1 MLILLVWQLF
11 RQRYH
16 QGDARLIRWTQAS
29 LMFFILTLSLTSSS
43 IQAYL
48 ANNLQQMLGSDL
60 VISQH
65 QALTDAQLNK
75 LHQHAQQ
82 LSVSQLVNVT
92 LTHDHHWQAVQLK
105 AVDDHYPVQG
115 TVQVAFETDGQGQS
129 LSHGPKSGEIWVDN
143 RLFASLQLTLGQPLD
158 MGHGQLKLTGLVQ
171 HEPDRLLEGHSVA
184 MRALVHLDDLSLI
197 QANNA
202 HFRYLLT
209 GDKSELNTLKQWA
222 TTELVTAQLYDKNSG
237 HPLAMFWQRVENFV
251 GLASVLLFLMAAI
264 AIDQAGRRQL
274 LSQQRFVAVCLAMG
288 SDKPRVFALSFG
300 QWLLTVIAGLIP
312 ATALAWGAEYLILQ
326 QMQTQFADLTT
337 TWVWTDFLSSY
348 ALLLALLAIFQIPN
362 WLVMAKVTPAQ
373 LIRQMSSPNHLLP
386 RYGFALISVA
396 AVAFVYSDNGLLT
409 AMTLS
414 AMAATLILMMV
425 LTWLVLSLGHTVS
438 SHAMGMIAFGFYM
451 MKQRLLSKSIQI
463 LGIGMCATLL
473 LFTLSLMKDIGQ
485 TMEGYTR
492 EHDGNLIIT
501 QANEQQ
507 VQDIRQWSAQT
518 GSGIR
523 QLKPFWYGQLSHI
536 NGQTLAEF
544 ATSPSESLAS
554 LQKPVR
560 LHFSIQQATNNQTV
574 TGQRWQDRDADWQQV
589 SVEQEVMTDM
599 GLKLGDQL
607 QFEVAGQSLNFEIKA
622 SHKYVP
628 GKGSITFWFN
638 VPQSTKNQLQ
648 TPPLYMGS
656 LELADTAWGQLAELW
671 QRHPSLRLISVRE
684 LTQRFDDTLSM
695 VIKLVSGFSLMIIL
709 LALLVISASVKG
721 YEADERKK
729 NALLIS
735 FGQSRLACCKLSLF
749 EWLLTS
755 LIASVGAILGTN
767 LTAQLIYQSQFGI
780 NYKPDWLWIMATLL
794 VSALVVCSAG
804 MITNRSSLKFSVGAL
819 LRNGG

>member
-1 MLILLVWQLF
+1 MLILFVWQLF
-11 RQRYH
+11 RQQYH
-16 QGDARLIRWTQAS
+16 QADVRLIRWTQAT

-43 IQAYL
+43 IQTYL

-60 VISQH
+60 VISQN
-65 QALTDAQLNK
+65 QALTDAQLSK
-75 LHQHAQQ
+75 LHQYAQQ
-82 LSVSQLVNVT
+82 LSVSQLVTVT
-92 LTHDHHWQAVQLK
+92 LTNDHYWQTVQLK
-105 AVDDHYPVQG
+105 AVDDLYPVQG
-115 TVQVAFETDGQGQS
+115 TVQVAFDKNGQGQS
-129 LSHGPKSGEIWVDN
+129 LSHGPKSGEIWVDS
-143 RLFASLQLTLGQPLD
+143 RLFSSLQLTFGQSLD
-158 MGHGQLKLTGLVQ
+158 IGHGQLKLTGLVR

-184 MRALVHLDDLSLI
+184 MRALVHLDDLSMI
-197 QANNA
+197 QADNTR
-202 HFRYLLT
+202 FRYLLT
-209 GDKSELNTLKQWA
+209 GDESELNKLKQWA
-222 TTELVTAQLYDKNSG
+222 TTELVTAQLYDKHSG
-237 HPLAMFWQRVENFV
+237 HPLSLFWQRVENFV

-274 LSQQRFVAVCLAMG
+274 MSQQRFAAVCLAMG
-288 SDKPRVFALSFG
+288 SNKLQVFTLSFG
-300 QWLLTVIAGLIP
+300 HWLLTVIAGLLP
-312 ATALAWGAEYLILQ
+312 ATILAWGAGYLILE
-326 QMQTQFADLTT
+326 QMQIQFTDLTVTWKWADL
-337 TWVWTDFLSSY
+337 FSSY

-362 WLVMAKVTPAQ
+362 WLVMVKVTPAQ
-373 LIRQMSSPNHLLP
+373 LIRQMASLNHLLP
-386 RYGFALISVA
+386 RYGFALTGVA
-396 AVAFVYSDNGLLT
+396 VVVFVYSDNGLLT

-425 LTWLVLSLGHTVS
+425 LTWLVLRLGYTVTS
-438 SHAMGMIAFGFYM
+438 RATGMMAFGFYM

-463 LGIGMCATLL
+463 LGVGMCATLL

-485 TMEGYTR
+485 TMESYTR
-492 EHDGNLIIT
+492 EHDGNLMIT

-518 GSGIR
+518 GSEIR
-523 QLKPFWYGQLSHI
+523 QLKPFWYGQLSHV
-536 NGQTLAEF
+536 NGQTLVEF
-544 ATSPSESLAS
+544 ATGPSESLAS
-554 LQKPVR
+554 LQKPIR
-560 LHFSIQQATNNQTV
+560 LHFSIKQANNNQTV
-574 TGQRWQDRDADWQQV
+574 IGQRWKEGDADWQQV

-607 QFEVAGQSLNFEIKA
+607 RFEVAGQSLNFEIKA

-638 VPQSTKNQLQ
+638 VPQSTMNQLQ
-648 TPPLYMGS
+648 MPPLYMGS
-656 LELADTAWGQLAELW
+656 LELAGTAWGQLAELW

-695 VIKLVSGFSLMIIL
+695 VIMLVSGFSLMIIL
-709 LALLVISASVKG
+709 LAVLVISASVKG

-735 FGQSRLACCKLSLF
+735 FGQSRLTCCRLSLF

-755 LIASVGAILGTN
+755 LIASVGAILGTY

-780 NYKPDWLWIMATLL
+780 NYKPDWLWIIATLL

-804 MITNRSSLKFSVGAL
+804 MIANRSSLKFSVGTL
-819 LRNGG
+819 LRNIG

>member
-1 MLILLVWQLF
+1 MLILLAWQLF
-11 RQRYH
+11 RQQYH
-16 QGDARLIRWTQAS
+16 QADVRLIRWTQAT

-43 IQAYL
+43 IQTYL

-60 VISQH
+60 VISQN
-65 QALTDAQLNK
+65 QALTDAQLSK
-75 LHQHAQQ
+75 LHQYAQQ

-92 LTHDHHWQAVQLK
+92 LTNDHHWQAVQLK
-105 AVDDHYPVQG
+105 AVDDLYPVQG
-115 TVQVAFETDGQGQS
+115 TVQVAFATDGQGQS
-129 LSHGPKSGEIWVDN
+129 LSHGPKSGEIWVDS
-143 RLFASLQLTLGQPLD
+143 RLFASLQLTLGQSLD
-158 MGHGQLKLTGLVQ
+158 IGHGQLKLTGLVQ

-197 QANNA
+197 QADNA
-202 HFRYLLT
+202 RFRYLLT
-209 GDKSELNTLKQWA
+209 GDESELNTLKQWA
-222 TTELVTAQLYDKNSG
+222 TTELVTAQFYDKHSG

-274 LSQQRFVAVCLAMG
+274 LSQQRFTAVCLAMG
-288 SDKPRVFALSFG
+288 SNKSQVFALSFG

-326 QMQTQFADLTT
+326 QMQIQFADLTAT
-337 TWVWTDFLSSY
+337 RVWTDLFSSY

-373 LIRQMSSPNHLLP
+373 LIRQMASPNHLLP
-386 RYGFALISVA
+386 RYGFALIGVA
-396 AVAFVYSDNGLLT
+396 VVAFVYSDNGLLT

-414 AMAATLILMMV
+414 AMAATLILMVV
-425 LTWLVLSLGHTVS
+425 LTWLVLRLGYTVTS
-438 SHAMGMIAFGFYM
+438 RTTGIMAFGFYM

-463 LGIGMCATLL
+463 LGVGMCATLL

-492 EHDGNLIIT
+492 EHDGNLMIT
-501 QANEQQ
+501 LANEQQ

-518 GSGIR
+518 GSEIR

-536 NGQTLAEF
+536 NGQSLVEF

-554 LQKPVR
+554 LQKPIR
-560 LHFSIQQATNNQTV
+560 LHFSIKQANNNQTV
-574 TGQRWQDRDADWQQV
+574 IGQRWQDRDADWQQV

-607 QFEVAGQSLNFEIKA
+607 RFEVAGQSLNFEIKA

-628 GKGSITFWFN
+628 GKGSITYWFN
-638 VPQSTKNQLQ
+638 VPQSTMDQLQ
-648 TPPLYMGS
+648 IPPLYMGS

-671 QRHPSLRLISVRE
+671 LRHPTLRLISVRE

-755 LIASVGAILGTN
+755 LIASVGAILGTH
-767 LTAQLIYQSQFGI
+767 LTAQLIYRSQFGI
-780 NYKPDWLWIMATLL
+780 NYKPDWLWIIATLL

-804 MITNRSSLKFSVGAL
+804 MIANRSSLKFSVGTL
-819 LRNGG
+819 LRSAG